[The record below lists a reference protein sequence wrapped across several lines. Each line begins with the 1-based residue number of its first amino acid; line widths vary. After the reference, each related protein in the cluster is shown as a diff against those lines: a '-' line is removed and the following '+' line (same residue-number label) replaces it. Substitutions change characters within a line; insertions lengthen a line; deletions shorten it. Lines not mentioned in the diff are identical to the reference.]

1 MTGTD
6 VDGSLNADTRIVR
19 NDRFVFGV
27 IDGEAVI
34 IDTEG
39 GKYLNVNRT
48 GTRILDLITEP
59 VRFADLCDALT
70 TRYAIDR
77 EACERDV
84 RSFLLDLSGRGIVA
98 LDPQIEP

>member
-1 MTGTD
+1 MMGTGA
-6 VDGSLNADTRIVR
+6 DGPLNADTRIVR

-34 IDTEG
+34 IDTDG

-48 GTRILDLITEP
+48 GTRVLDLIAEP
-59 VRFADLCDALT
+59 VRFGDLCDALT
-70 TRYAIDR
+70 TRYSIDR

-84 RSFLLDLSGRGIVA
+84 RSFLVDLSGRGIVA